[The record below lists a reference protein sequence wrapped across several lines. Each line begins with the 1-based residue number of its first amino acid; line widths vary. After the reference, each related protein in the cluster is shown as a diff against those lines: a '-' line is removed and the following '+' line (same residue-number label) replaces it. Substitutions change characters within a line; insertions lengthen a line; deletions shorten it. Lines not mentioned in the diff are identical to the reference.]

1 MALGSVGTWVEANLD
16 KLHDKG
22 ILAHLC
28 ISFHTHSSPVLKV
41 FWATN
46 HGSQKEK
53 KKVKPPL
60 D

>member
-1 MALGSVGTWVEANLD
+1 MTLGSVGTWVEANLD

-28 ISFHTHSSPVLKV
+28 ISFHTHSSPILKV
-41 FWATN
+41 FGATN

-53 KKVKPPL
+53 KKLNLP
-60 D
+60 